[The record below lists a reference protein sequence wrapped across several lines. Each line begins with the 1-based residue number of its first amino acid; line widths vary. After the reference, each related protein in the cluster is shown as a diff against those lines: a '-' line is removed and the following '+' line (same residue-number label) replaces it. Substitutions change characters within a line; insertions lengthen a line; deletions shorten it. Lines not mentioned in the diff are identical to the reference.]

1 MEGDPDIFRL
11 AQFRHMEMVRFV
23 GAAHV
28 EGVLGAVGAH
38 HAEGG
43 QKLFLLVEIGR
54 AQPAIGELGGFDD
67 GHNKTSEK
75 VLAAMR
81 PLAAHAAS
89 PGAAGQAAR
98 APSGKPNSAKI
109 RGLLPKGVAAFRN
122 WLPRNGVCWPE
133 GNRQERE
140 IAACAD
146 ASLGVACRAKG
157 TRPKNTA
164 KKHGGTQMISFRLRI
179 LGQTL
184 PFLLIAPLALAQTP
198 ASKAPSRAQAT
209 AALNQPA
216 NPGAAHYTRQQ
227 IDQLVAPIAL
237 YPDQLLSQVLMAATY
252 PQQIAEAAQWLKE
265 DGHAEL
271 QGDALVQALEPLPWD
286 PSVKA
291 LVAFPQVVEMMSE
304 HIEWTEA
311 IGVAFATQQAEVMA
325 RVQALRQLAMKSG
338 KLKQVKHLQVR
349 QEGPTILIASAEQ
362 DRVYVPVYNPTVVYG
377 QWQDREFPPVYL
389 PPPREFV
396 AETIEPGFEV
406 SRGFAVVA
414 PLWGWSRPD
423 WRASRITVNRTEY
436 TRITRNV
443 EIGPGDTWRH
453 SGPVV
458 LVAPNAVSR
467 TTTVTTNVPAGT
479 VLPGR
484 AAAVVSLPQRAAAQP
499 NLIHS
504 QSTTS
509 ETTPRSGQTTTTTS
523 QPGATPSGQTP
534 STTTA
539 QPSTTPSTQPGQS
552 STTAAQPSK
561 NEPGKAPATAAQPS
575 ATQPGKAPTATAEPG
590 KTEPGKM
597 PAGSSAQPSQA
608 TEKSAQPSKEQAGT
622 SHPGT
627 SPTEKNK
634 PAAASETTKPS
645 GQSGKA
651 ETSKNEAAKPQS
663 AKPEAAKPQSA
674 KPEASKSE
682 PNMPAREHRA
692 GEPAAR
698 PTDAAKGQGTP
709 SPAANLPKEH
719 APGAA
724 ATTPSEPATPRA
736 SEHPAPKPATG
747 SSEQP
752 GRAPEH
758 AGAKPPASSAS
769 GQSGQRPEEGGAK
782 PSGAS
787 QAPGA
792 GPAPGHEPQRAAPPQ
807 GGQGSSA
814 APAATPHQP
823 APNAQRPNAP
833 GARP

>member
-1 MEGDPDIFRL
+1 M
-11 AQFRHMEMVRFV
+11 
-23 GAAHV
+23 
-28 EGVLGAVGAH
+28 
-38 HAEGG
+38 
-43 QKLFLLVEIGR
+43 
-54 AQPAIGELGGFDD
+54 
-67 GHNKTSEK
+67 T
-75 VLAAMR
+75 
-81 PLAAHAAS
+81 
-89 PGAAGQAAR
+89 
-98 APSGKPNSAKI
+98 
-109 RGLLPKGVAAFRN
+109 
-122 WLPRNGVCWPE
+122 
-133 GNRQERE
+133 
-140 IAACAD
+140 
-146 ASLGVACRAKG
+146 
-157 TRPKNTA
+157 
-164 KKHGGTQMISFRLRI
+164 SFRLRI
-179 LGQTL
+179 LAQTL
-184 PFLLIAPLALAQTP
+184 PFLLIAPLAMAQTP
-198 ASKAPSRAQAT
+198 ASKAPSRGQAT

-227 IDQLVAPIAL
+227 IDQIVAPIAL

-291 LVAFPQVVEMMSE
+291 LVAFPQVVEMMAE

-311 IGVAFATQQAEVMA
+311 LGVAFATQQAEVMA

-349 QEGPTILIASAEQ
+349 QEGPTIIIASVEEG
-362 DRVYVPVYNPTVVYG
+362 RVYVPVYNPTVVYG
-377 QWQDREFPPVYL
+377 QWQDREYPPVYL

-423 WRASRITVNRTEY
+423 WRTNRITVNRAEY

-453 SGPVV
+453 NGPVV

-467 TTTVTTNVPAGT
+467 TTSVTTTNVPAGT

-484 AAAVVSLPQRAAAQP
+484 AAAAVSLPQRAAAQP

-504 QSTTS
+504 QSTTT
-509 ETTPRSGQTTTTTS
+509 ETTTRPGQTTTTTA
-523 QPGATPSGQTP
+523 QPGQTP
-534 STTTA
+534 SGPTPTGQTTTTA
-539 QPSTTPSTQPGQS
+539 QPSPTPSTQPGQS

-561 NEPGKAPATAAQPS
+561 TEPGKAPATAAQPS
-575 ATQPGKAPTATAEPG
+575 ATQPGKGPTATAEPG
-590 KTEPGKM
+590 KTEPGKT
-597 PAGSSAQPSQA
+597 PAGSSAPPNQA
-608 TEKSAQPSKEQAGT
+608 TEKSAQPGKEQAGT
-622 SHPGT
+622 SHQGT
-627 SPTEKNK
+627 SQTEKNK
-634 PAAASETTKPS
+634 PAAASETAKPS
-645 GQSGKA
+645 GLGKA
-651 ETSKNEAAKPQS
+651 ETSKTEA
-663 AKPEAAKPQSA
+663 A

-682 PNMPAREHRA
+682 ANMPAREHKPGENKA
-692 GEPAAR
+692 GENKAGEMPAH
-698 PTDAAKGQGTP
+698 PGEAAKGHGAN

-736 SEHPAPKPATG
+736 SEHAAPKPPTG
-747 SSEQP
+747 SSELP

-758 AGAKPPASSAS
+758 AGAKPPAGTA
-769 GQSGQRPEEGGAK
+769 GQPEHRPEQAGAK
-782 PSGAS
+782 PAGAPPMP
-787 QAPGA
+787 ATA
-792 GPAPGHEPQRAAPPQ
+792 GQEPQRAAPPQ

-814 APAATPHQP
+814 APAAAPHQP

-833 GARP
+833 GAHPAGQPEQGEKEKKER

>member
-1 MEGDPDIFRL
+1 MEGDADIFRL

-98 APSGKPNSAKI
+98 APSGRPNSAKI
-109 RGLLPKGVAAFRN
+109 RGLLPKGVATFRN

-133 GNRQERE
+133 GNRQERD

-157 TRPKNTA
+157 TRPRNTA

-406 SRGFAVVA
+406 SRGFDVVA
-414 PLWGWSRPD
+414 LLWGWSRPD
-423 WRASRITVNRTEY
+423 WRANRITVNRTEY

-467 TTTVTTNVPAGT
+467 TTTVTTTNVPAGT

-509 ETTPRSGQTTTTTS
+509 ETTTRPGQETNTSS

-539 QPSTTPSTQPGQS
+539 QPSTTPSAQPGQS

-561 NEPGKAPATAAQPS
+561 IEPGRAPATAAQPS

-590 KTEPGKM
+590 KTEPGKTEPSET
-597 PAGSSAQPSQA
+597 PAGSAAQPSQA
-608 TEKSAQPSKEQAGT
+608 TERSAQPSKEQAGT

-634 PAAASETTKPS
+634 PAAASETTKPA

-651 ETSKNEAAKPQS
+651 ETSKTEMGKTEAAKPQL
-663 AKPEAAKPQSA
+663 A

-692 GEPAAR
+692 GAPAAR
-698 PTDAAKGQGTP
+698 PADAAQGQG
-709 SPAANLPKEH
+709 
-719 APGAA
+719 
-724 ATTPSEPATPRA
+724 
-736 SEHPAPKPATG
+736 
-747 SSEQP
+747 QP
-752 GRAPEH
+752 W
-758 AGAKPPASSAS
+758 
-769 GQSGQRPEEGGAK
+769 
-782 PSGAS
+782 
-787 QAPGA
+787 
-792 GPAPGHEPQRAAPPQ
+792 
-807 GGQGSSA
+807 
-814 APAATPHQP
+814 
-823 APNAQRPNAP
+823 
-833 GARP
+833 

>member
-1 MEGDPDIFRL
+1 
-11 AQFRHMEMVRFV
+11 
-23 GAAHV
+23 
-28 EGVLGAVGAH
+28 
-38 HAEGG
+38 
-43 QKLFLLVEIGR
+43 
-54 AQPAIGELGGFDD
+54 
-67 GHNKTSEK
+67 
-75 VLAAMR
+75 
-81 PLAAHAAS
+81 
-89 PGAAGQAAR
+89 
-98 APSGKPNSAKI
+98 
-109 RGLLPKGVAAFRN
+109 
-122 WLPRNGVCWPE
+122 
-133 GNRQERE
+133 
-140 IAACAD
+140 
-146 ASLGVACRAKG
+146 
-157 TRPKNTA
+157 
-164 KKHGGTQMISFRLRI
+164 MISFRLRI

-338 KLKQVKHLQVR
+338 KLKQVKHLHVR

-423 WRASRITVNRTEY
+423 WRANRITVNRTEY

-467 TTTVTTNVPAGT
+467 TTTVTTTNVPAGT

-523 QPGATPSGQTP
+523 QPGTAPSGQTP

-590 KTEPGKM
+590 KTEPGKTEPGKM

-651 ETSKNEAAKPQS
+651 ETGKTEMGKTEAAKPQL
-663 AKPEAAKPQSA
+663 A

-698 PTDAAKGQGTP
+698 PADAAKGQGTP

-736 SEHPAPKPATG
+736 SEHAAPKPATG

-814 APAATPHQP
+814 APTATPHQP

-833 GARP
+833 NAPGARPPGQSSEQGDKEKKER

>member
-1 MEGDPDIFRL
+1 MP
-11 AQFRHMEMVRFV
+11 
-23 GAAHV
+23 
-28 EGVLGAVGAH
+28 
-38 HAEGG
+38 G
-43 QKLFLLVEIGR
+43 QRNTAKE
-54 AQPAIGELGGFDD
+54 
-67 GHNKTSEK
+67 
-75 VLAAMR
+75 R
-81 PLAAHAAS
+81 P
-89 PGAAGQAAR
+89 R
-98 APSGKPNSAKI
+98 
-109 RGLLPKGVAAFRN
+109 
-122 WLPRNGVCWPE
+122 
-133 GNRQERE
+133 
-140 IAACAD
+140 
-146 ASLGVACRAKG
+146 
-157 TRPKNTA
+157 NTA
-164 KKHGGTQMISFRLRI
+164 KKHGGNQMISFRLRI

-423 WRASRITVNRTEY
+423 WRANRITVNRTEY

-467 TTTVTTNVPAGT
+467 TTTVTTTNVPAGT

-504 QSTTS
+504 QSTTT
-509 ETTPRSGQTTTTTS
+509 ETTTRPGQTTTTTS
-523 QPGATPSGQTP
+523 QPGTTPSGQTP

-561 NEPGKAPATAAQPS
+561 TEPGKAPTTAAQPRARARPRRPPTCRRS
-575 ATQPGKAPTATAEPG
+575 MRLARRRPRPRSPPRRARASTPRQSRRREARSSPDGRRSMLAP
-590 KTEPGKM
+590 
-597 PAGSSAQPSQA
+597 SRRR
-608 TEKSAQPSKEQAGT
+608 
-622 SHPGT
+622 
-627 SPTEKNK
+627 
-634 PAAASETTKPS
+634 AALPVNRARDRKKGARSR
-645 GQSGKA
+645 
-651 ETSKNEAAKPQS
+651 
-663 AKPEAAKPQSA
+663 
-674 KPEASKSE
+674 
-682 PNMPAREHRA
+682 PARRKHRV
-692 GEPAAR
+692 
-698 PTDAAKGQGTP
+698 
-709 SPAANLPKEH
+709 
-719 APGAA
+719 
-724 ATTPSEPATPRA
+724 
-736 SEHPAPKPATG
+736 
-747 SSEQP
+747 
-752 GRAPEH
+752 RAP
-758 AGAKPPASSAS
+758 
-769 GQSGQRPEEGGAK
+769 RPVM
-782 PSGAS
+782 S
-787 QAPGA
+787 
-792 GPAPGHEPQRAAPPQ
+792 RNAPPRRKAGK
-807 GGQGSSA
+807 GG
-814 APAATPHQP
+814 
-823 APNAQRPNAP
+823 
-833 GARP
+833 

>member
-1 MEGDPDIFRL
+1 
-11 AQFRHMEMVRFV
+11 
-23 GAAHV
+23 
-28 EGVLGAVGAH
+28 
-38 HAEGG
+38 
-43 QKLFLLVEIGR
+43 
-54 AQPAIGELGGFDD
+54 
-67 GHNKTSEK
+67 
-75 VLAAMR
+75 
-81 PLAAHAAS
+81 
-89 PGAAGQAAR
+89 
-98 APSGKPNSAKI
+98 
-109 RGLLPKGVAAFRN
+109 
-122 WLPRNGVCWPE
+122 
-133 GNRQERE
+133 
-140 IAACAD
+140 
-146 ASLGVACRAKG
+146 
-157 TRPKNTA
+157 
-164 KKHGGTQMISFRLRI
+164 MISFRLRI

-198 ASKAPSRAQAT
+198 ASKGPSRAQAT

-349 QEGPTILIASAEQ
+349 QEGPTIIIASAEQ

-377 QWQDREFPPVYL
+377 QWQDHEFPPVYL

-467 TTTVTTNVPAGT
+467 TTTVTTTNVPAGT

-523 QPGATPSGQTP
+523 QPGTAPSGQTP

-634 PAAASETTKPS
+634 PAAASETTKPA

-651 ETSKNEAAKPQS
+651 ETSKNEAAKP
-663 AKPEAAKPQSA
+663 EAAKPQLA

-682 PNMPAREHRA
+682 PNMPAPEHRA

-698 PTDAAKGQGTP
+698 PADAAKGQGTP

-736 SEHPAPKPATG
+736 SEHAAPKSTTG

-833 GARP
+833 GARPPGQSSEQGDKEKKER